1 MADMLEQ
8 DDLDFTNNDIDVMYD
23 TVDSERFKTQDSS
36 LIYSALQKKLIQRPF
51 GDYLKRYIFR
61 KAGLSGHWRDIPL
74 NDYRRIIIDS
84 FEDNSTP
91 ASFTPT
97 TAKLSALS
105 KNWLTQSTVK
115 RQVVF
120 LLGFGLRMSTDDV
133 SAFLIKALHERDI
146 NPKNPFELIC
156 WYCYQNQ
163 YGFSKFVQLREL
175 FEKTPANALDMN
187 MIYSERTVGIRS
199 SYANIH
205 DDAVL
210 LSKLSQMKTIENN
223 PLFSYTARQH
233 FDELY
238 RQARML
244 IASYYTHDEEERINS
259 AVETYLRE
267 NEYNPRL
274 GNAEKKK
281 HIEKMKSEMK
291 VFTESDITAGDVEK
305 VICSAVPTD
314 KNGNLGKSNLSTL
327 NAQFSGHR
335 FSRQHIADILLSK
348 TDVDRFDLITLNF
361 FLFSQKVNEMSDAKT
376 RFLEFVDD
384 TNTILNECSMG
395 EILTSNPYE
404 CFIMMCMLSE
414 DPLGT
419 YADVLEMSYSSSQVV

>member
-61 KAGLSGHWRDIPL
+61 KAGLSGHWKDIPL

-163 YGFSKFVQLREL
+163 YGF
-175 FEKTPANALDMN
+175 P
-187 MIYSERTVGIRS
+187 S
-199 SYANIH
+199 SFN
-205 DDAVL
+205 
-210 LSKLSQMKTIENN
+210 
-223 PLFSYTARQH
+223 
-233 FDELY
+233 
-238 RQARML
+238 
-244 IASYYTHDEEERINS
+244 
-259 AVETYLRE
+259 
-267 NEYNPRL
+267 
-274 GNAEKKK
+274 
-281 HIEKMKSEMK
+281 
-291 VFTESDITAGDVEK
+291 
-305 VICSAVPTD
+305 
-314 KNGNLGKSNLSTL
+314 
-327 NAQFSGHR
+327 
-335 FSRQHIADILLSK
+335 
-348 TDVDRFDLITLNF
+348 
-361 FLFSQKVNEMSDAKT
+361 
-376 RFLEFVDD
+376 
-384 TNTILNECSMG
+384 
-395 EILTSNPYE
+395 
-404 CFIMMCMLSE
+404 
-414 DPLGT
+414 
-419 YADVLEMSYSSSQVV
+419 

>member
-1 MADMLEQ
+1 MEDIFAYDE
-8 DDLDFTNNDIDVMYD
+8 LDFTSNDLDVMYD
-23 TVDSERFKTQDSS
+23 TVDSENFHAKDSA
-36 LIYSALQKKLIQRPF
+36 LIYAALQKRLIQRPF

-61 KAGLSGHWRDIPL
+61 KAGLSGNWRDIPL
-74 NDYRRIIIDS
+74 NDYRRIIIDA

-91 ASFTPT
+91 ASFVPT

-120 LLGFGLRMSTDDV
+120 LLGFGLRMSAEDV

-156 WYCYQNQ
+156 WYCYQHQ
-163 YGFSKFVQLREL
+163 YGFSRFVQLKES
-175 FEKTPANALDMN
+175 FEKTPANTPSFDK
-187 MIYSERTVGIRS
+187 IYSERTVGVRS
-199 SYANIH
+199 SYAGIH
-205 DDAVL
+205 DDTVL
-210 LSKLSQMKTIENN
+210 LSRLSKMKTTEHK

-233 FDELY
+233 FDSLY
-238 RQARML
+238 LQARAL
-244 IASYYTHDEEERINS
+244 IASYYNRDEEERVNDAI
-259 AVETYLRE
+259 AGYLRE

-274 GNAEKKK
+274 GDAEKKK
-281 HIEKMKSEMK
+281 HIDKMRSEMR
-291 VFTESDITAGDVEK
+291 FFSEDDITAGDVEK
-305 VICSAVPTD
+305 VICSAIPTD
-314 KNGNLGKSNLSTL
+314 KNGNLGKSNLSAL
-327 NAQFSGHR
+327 NEQFGGHR

-348 TDVDRFDLITLNF
+348 TDVDGFDLITLNF
-361 FLFSQKVNEMSDAKT
+361 FLFSQRTDELPDAKT
-376 RFLEFVDD
+376 RFLKFVDD
-384 TNTILNECSMG
+384 TNAILEECSMG

-419 YADVLEMSYSSSQVV
+419 YADVWELSYDLPTD